1 MALHH
6 HIKPHHHLTIWIA
19 AGSLVLSSAI
29 LASAAETNRILAQ
42 DTGPSEK
49 TQQFFGFN
57 NEKEHDFST
66 PAVCQVGNT
75 EMQTL
80 ANQIQQ
86 YSAQLQALSQA
97 HPTQPPPT
105 SSESAETINPNEAEI
120 ADLESKI
127 QADQTQMK
135 SLQTEMEAGPSD
147 DCKKAIVT
155 QAVAQMSS
163 MQDKMDKENK
173 FFGTLAKVD
182 QEIAKVQALIPSLQ
196 AAGVSADQI
205 TKINSDIATVKAQ
218 EAILTS
224 FFTKMKS
231 WMASWIANA
240 QADSLKAFADMQ
252 KGQGMSPSDA
262 SSASKA
268 ADAMVNAFQDLVS
281 IFDGLGSK

>member
-6 HIKPHHHLTIWIA
+6 HIKPHHHITIWIA

-49 TQQFFGFN
+49 TQQFFGFS
-57 NEKEHDFST
+57 NEKEQDFST
-66 PAVCQVGNT
+66 PAACQVANT

-86 YSAQLQALSQA
+86 YSSQLQSLSQQ
-97 HPTQPPPT
+97 QPQPAA
-105 SSESAETINPNEAEI
+105 SGSAEPTNPNETEI

-127 QADQTQMK
+127 QADQAQMK
-135 SLQTEMEAGPSD
+135 SLQTEMQTGPSD
-147 DCKKAIVT
+147 DCKKAIVA
-155 QAVAQMSS
+155 QAITQMSS
-163 MQDKMDKENK
+163 MQDKMNKENK
-173 FFGTLAKVD
+173 FFGTLDKVD
-182 QEIAKVQALIPSLQ
+182 QEITKVQNLVPALQ
-196 AAGVSADQI
+196 AAGVPADKI

-240 QADSLKAFADMQ
+240 QADPLKAFADMQ

-262 SSASKA
+262 GSASKA
-268 ADAMVNAFQDLVS
+268 ADAMVNAFQDLVG